1 MKPETIFQIC
11 NSIAPIGWLLLV
23 VAPRWKWTTRIV
35 LSGIFPLLLAVVYFF
50 LIVFHFGDGEGDFSS
65 LQGVTKLFENPFAL
79 VAGWVH
85 YLAFDLVVGSW
96 ILVNS
101 QKHQIHHLIIIP
113 CLLLTFLFGPIGFLV
128 YVIVRG
134 LKTKQLLHENF

>member
-1 MKPETIFQIC
+1 MTPESIFQIC
-11 NSIAPIGWLLLV
+11 NSIAPFGWLLLV
-23 VAPRWKWTTRIV
+23 VAPRWKWTIRIV

-50 LIVFHFGDGEGDFSS
+50 LIVSHIGEGEGNFSS
-65 LQGVTKLFENPFAL
+65 LQGVTKLFENPFTL

-101 QKHQIHHLIIIP
+101 QKNQIHHLIVIP
-113 CLLLTFLFGPIGFLV
+113 CLLLTFLFGPIGFLI
-128 YVIVRG
+128 YFIVRG
-134 LKTKQLLHENF
+134 VKTKQFFHENF

>member
-1 MKPETIFQIC
+1 M
-11 NSIAPIGWLLLV
+11 V
-23 VAPRWKWTTRIV
+23 
-35 LSGIFPLLLAVVYFF
+35 PLLLALVYLF

-65 LQGVTKLFENPFAL
+65 LQGVAKLFENPFAL

-101 QKHQIHHLIIIP
+101 QKHNIAHALIVP
-113 CLLLTFLFGPIGFLV
+113 CLLLTFLFGPIGFMV
-128 YVIVRG
+128 YSIIRG
-134 LKTKQLLHENF
+134 IRTKRFIHENF